1 MTRKTLPGE
10 VLFAL
15 VLRNSV
21 HFYNL
26 GEIESLVNLY
36 IMDSMAGFARQ
47 KFMPGCGAAKMRS
60 AGMNGKKKRNQ

>member
-1 MTRKTLPGE
+1 MTRKSRPGE
-10 VLFAL
+10 ALFAL

-36 IMDSMAGFARQ
+36 IMDSMVGFARR
-47 KFMPGCGAAKMRS
+47 KFMPGCEAAKVRS
-60 AGMNGKKKRNQ
+60 AGMNGKEKRNQ